1 MKEVCTRMI
10 DVERETKRQRE
21 SERAW
26 QNNLEKIIESQICTR
41 FCFGGTEKKEKNAVV
56 FYGFE
61 MNMNIGNFENK
72 SAFTKIQINVLLRK
86 TRSSVE
92 CKPNG
97 KKEVISIHMLCATL
111 AHCH

>member
-1 MKEVCTRMI
+1 MI
-10 DVERETKRQRE
+10 DVERERKRQRE

-41 FCFGGTEKKEKNAVV
+41 FCFGRTEKKGKNAVV

-61 MNMNIGNFENK
+61 MNMNILGNFENK

-86 TRSSVE
+86 THSSVE
-92 CKPNG
+92 CRPDG
-97 KKEVISIHMLCATL
+97 KKKK
-111 AHCH
+111 